1 MPLDDVSYPLPVLCQ
16 HNETLFFIPT
26 DSRPGVRI
34 QRRIARRTA
43 GENRSPLI
51 HRFREHNK
59 IFAKEDYRCVGV
71 ADPIYQ
77 VRLGLFWKVR
87 LG

>member
-16 HNETLFFIPT
+16 HNEIPFIIPT
-26 DSRPGVRI
+26 DSRLGVSI

-43 GENRSPLI
+43 GENKSPLI

-71 ADPIYQ
+71 ADPIIK
-77 VRLGLFWKVR
+77 LG
-87 LG
+87 